1 MAVTTVDVEATP
13 ERVFAVLTDA
23 ERYPEWVVGAKRIR
37 AVDDGWP
44 EPGSR
49 FHHTIGVGPLA
60 TDDDTAVVAL
70 DPPKT
75 LILSAGSG
83 PAGRARVV
91 LHLRELETG
100 RTRVTMH
107 ETAERGAAMKV
118 LATLGD
124 AGLRLRNFASLE
136 RLKELAEAEP
146 G

>member
-1 MAVTTVDVEATP
+1 MSLGCVAMQALLTPTTACWRLTP
-13 ERVFAVLTDA
+13 LIA
-23 ERYPEWVVGAKRIR
+23 PQ
-37 AVDDGWP
+37 P

-75 LILSAGSG
+75 IILSAGSG
-83 PAGRARVV
+83 PAGRARGV
-91 LHLRELETG
+91 LPQRQREPG

-136 RLKELAEAEP
+136 RLKEIAEAEA